1 MSMNETRIRELVGL
15 LAAEVELPS
24 SVVIPPS
31 LSPSPAPAPVAGE
44 PQFEDYGKF
53 FDHLRTTNVLG
64 PKISADE
71 FSGCT
76 AIILACQN
84 AGWGVS
90 WTSYALGTSYLE
102 TAMTMQPVKERG
114 GTAYYMRMY
123 DITGNRPAK
132 ARELGNLTPGDGAK
146 YPGMGYVQMTGL
158 ANYKKATAKLRA
170 MGIDVDLVRNPE
182 LAMRPD
188 VAAAIMVAGME
199 EGWFTTRD
207 MDDDLPRRGPATL
220 RQFVMSRDI
229 INGTDKDDEIA
240 SFAMVFQTGLL
251 LGGYRELEKRS

>member
-15 LAAEVELPS
+15 LAAEVELPAA
-24 SVVIPPS
+24 VVVPPS

-53 FDHLRTTNVLG
+53 FDHLRKTNVLG
-64 PKISADE
+64 PKISETE

-76 AIILACQN
+76 AIILACQ
-84 AGWGVS
+84 AARWGIS
-90 WTSYALGTSYLE
+90 WTSYSLATSYIE
-102 TAMTMQPVKERG
+102 TAMTMQPIKELG

-123 DITGNRPAK
+123 DITGRRPEK

-158 ANYKKATAKLRA
+158 ANYRKATKKLQA
-170 MGIDVDLVRNPE
+170 LGFNVDLVANPE

-188 VAAAIMVAGME
+188 IAAAIMVMGMS
-199 EGWFTTRD
+199 EGWFTTRKLA
-207 MDDDLPRRGPATL
+207 DDLPVRGPGSL
-220 RQFVMSRDI
+220 RQFVLSRDI
-229 INGTDKDDEIA
+229 INGKDRDDEIA
-240 SFAMVFQTGLL
+240 SVAMVFQAGLSV
-251 LGGYRELEKRS
+251 GGYKEL